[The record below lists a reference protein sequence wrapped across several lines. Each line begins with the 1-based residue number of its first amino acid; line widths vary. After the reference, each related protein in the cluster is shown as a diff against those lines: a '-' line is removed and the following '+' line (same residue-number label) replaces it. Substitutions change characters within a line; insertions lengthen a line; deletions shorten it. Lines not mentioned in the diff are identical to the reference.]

1 MITISLN
8 GEAIKQNGLTIGEVL
23 VLIATQNKVDL
34 EESKQKLILNGMLT
48 AERNDLFQAI
58 GWKATSKGADTL
70 NNVIID
76 SDKSITTTADKLES
90 LAAELKKVFPA
101 GKKEGTNLYW
111 ADGISLIIRRLKIFF
126 KKYGTTYTD
135 EQILQAAKEYVAS
148 FNGDYRFMKL
158 LKYFIFKEKMGANR
172 EIEPESEL
180 MTYIENA
187 GQEDLNSGWLTEIR

>member
-1 MITISLN
+1 MITICLN
-8 GEAIKQNGLTIGEVL
+8 GDAIKLNGLTVGEVL
-23 VLIATQNKVDL
+23 MLIATQNKVDL
-34 EESKQKLILNGMLT
+34 EEAKQKLILNGMIT
-48 AERNDLFQAI
+48 ADRNDLFQAI
-58 GWKATSKGADTL
+58 GWKVTKKGADTL

-76 SDKSITTTADKLES
+76 SDKPTVTIDKLDN
-90 LAAELKKVFPA
+90 LAAELKKVFPT

-111 ADGISLIIRRLKIFF
+111 ADGISLIVRRLKIFF

-135 EQILQAAKEYVAS
+135 EQIIQAAKDYVAS

>member
-58 GWKATSKGADTL
+58 GWKATSKGADAL

-76 SDKSITTTADKLES
+76 SDKPTVTIDKLDN
-90 LAAELKKVFPA
+90 LAAELKKVFPT

-111 ADGISLIIRRLKIFF
+111 ADGISLIVRRLKVFF

>member
-1 MITISLN
+1 MVTISLN
-8 GEAIKQNGLTIGEVL
+8 GDAIKQNGLTLGEVL
-23 VLIATQNKVDL
+23 MLITIQNKVDL
-34 EESKQKLILNGMLT
+34 EESKQKLILSGMIT

-58 GWKATSKGADTL
+58 GWRTTAKGGDAL

-76 SDKSITTTADKLES
+76 SDKTLNTTDKLEG
-90 LAAELKKVFPA
+90 LAAELKKVFPT

-111 ADGISLIIRRLKIFF
+111 ADGVSLIVRRLKLFF

-135 EQILQAAKEYVAS
+135 EQILTAAKEYVAS

-158 LKYFIFKEKMGANR
+158 LKYFIFKEKVGANR

-187 GQEDLNSGWLTEIR
+187 GQEDLNNGWLTEIR